1 MIAEFGVFFLVMSFL
16 IAVVQSLYLFPIRSV
31 QNILGRISPIASW
44 LQALSICL
52 ALATLMILR
61 LDSDFSVVNVI
72 NNSNLSLPTLYKIAG
87 TWGNHEGS
95 MLLWVLVLAFFGALL
110 AGRCHT
116 CEGRYLK
123 DSHLRGND
131 NIVNYATAMQSSLS
145 AGFLAFIL
153 WTSNPFARQF
163 PPPTDGQALN
173 PLLQDMGLAIH
184 PPLLYLGYVGF
195 SIVFSLAVSALIC
208 GKADRVW
215 AEIAHKWILVSWSSL
230 TLGIG
235 LGSWWAYREL
245 GWGGWWFWDP
255 VENASLLPWIAG
267 TALLHSNIVLKKRGL
282 LASWVVLLSI
292 ITFALSL
299 LGTFL
304 VRSGAITSVH
314 SFASDPARG
323 TFILAYIF
331 VTVGGALLL
340 YSIRGATITND
351 KKMLPASREGLII
364 INNLFLLSACATV
377 LIGTLYPIFIEIS
390 GGEKITVG
398 SPYFQATF
406 VPLMALPLIFAA
418 ITPFMAWKKASITVS
433 LRAMRPA
440 LFATIAAIFVV
451 IAIAKTQV
459 ISAICG
465 FGLAVWLMVGSIQW
479 LIKSKGKSGKYSVFL
494 GHIGAGI
501 MVLGITASG
510 LWKEE
515 KQGLLAPND
524 FLTIAGYN
532 VYYKG
537 ISDITGENYSAKRAE
552 LVVQIMP
559 TVLASTKSTSHDYGI
574 KTITTLFPEY
584 RTYAIRGSN
593 TSEADILSSVYGDLY
608 SVIGETNSDG
618 KTAIRLYFQPLINF
632 VWLGFI
638 VMAFAGIFS
647 LINFGKKSQ
656 TIKKLHSKQFKMRLD
671 KLNEV

>member
-1 MIAEFGVFFLVMSFL
+1 MTAEFGVFFLVMSLL
-16 IAVVQSLYLFPIRSV
+16 IAAVQSLYLLPMRSV
-31 QNILGRISPIASW
+31 QNILGRISPAASW
-44 LQALSICL
+44 LQALCVSL

-95 MLLWVLVLAFFGALL
+95 MLLWVWVLAFFGALL
-110 AGRCHT
+110 VGKNER
-116 CEGRYLK
+116 L
-123 DSHLRGND
+123 
-131 NIVNYATAMQSSLS
+131 INYATAIQSSLCT
-145 AGFLAFIL
+145 GFLAFIL
-153 WTSNPFARQF
+153 FTSNPFARHF
-163 PPPTDGQALN
+163 PPTTDGKALN

-195 SIVFSLAVSALIC
+195 SIVFSLAAAALIC
-208 GKADRVW
+208 GKADRAW
-215 AEIAHKWILVSWSSL
+215 AEITHKWILASWSSL

-255 VENASLLPWIAG
+255 VENASLLPWLAG

-340 YSIRGATITND
+340 YSVRGATISDD
-351 KKMLPASREGLII
+351 KRMLPASREGLIV
-364 INNLFLLSACATV
+364 INNLFLLSACAAV
-377 LIGTLYPIFIEIS
+377 LLGTLYPIFAEIS

-398 SPYFQATF
+398 APYFQATF
-406 VPLMALPLIFAA
+406 IPLIALPLIFAA
-418 ITPFMAWKKASITVS
+418 ITPFMAWKKSSITVA

-440 LFATIAAIFVV
+440 LLATIAAMFVV
-451 IAIAKTQV
+451 MAIAKTQV

-465 FGLAVWLMVGSIQW
+465 FGLTTWLMAGSIQW
-479 LIKSKGKSGKYSVFL
+479 LIKSKGKQGKYSVFL

-532 VYYKG
+532 VSYKG
-537 ISDITGENYSAKRAE
+537 ISDVVGENYSAKRAE
-552 LVVQIMP
+552 LVIQIVP
-559 TVLASTKSTSHDYGI
+559 TDLAYTTYSPPNYGI

-593 TSEADILSSVYGDLY
+593 TSEADILSSVSGDLY

-618 KTAIRLYFQPLINF
+618 KTAVRLYFQPLINL

-638 VMAFAGIFS
+638 IMALAGIIGI
-647 LINFGKKSQ
+647 LQKRTKKDVD
-656 TIKKLHSKQFKMRLD
+656 L
-671 KLNEV
+671 